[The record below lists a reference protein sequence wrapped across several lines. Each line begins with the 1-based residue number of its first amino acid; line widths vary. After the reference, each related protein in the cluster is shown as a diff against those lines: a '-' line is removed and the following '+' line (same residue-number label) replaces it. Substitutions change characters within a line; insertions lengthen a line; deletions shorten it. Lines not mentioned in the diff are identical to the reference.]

1 MLNAK
6 FRHSPHSLGVV
17 GVGATETRAT
27 ARLPGTGRASS
38 GCDHPGDKGDRGDR
52 GAEAENNQTLTTIIS
67 WLLSLTVNIPCLLRK
82 VGGLQTVGRVGCRSG
97 RHGETV

>member
-6 FRHSPHSLGVV
+6 FRHSLGVV

-38 GCDHPGDKGDRGDR
+38 GCDHPGDRGDRGDR

-67 WLLSLTVNIPCLLRK
+67 RLLSLTVNIPCLLRK
-82 VGGLQTVGRVGCRSG
+82 VGGLQTVGRVGG
-97 RHGETV
+97 RGKRPGETV

>member
-6 FRHSPHSLGVV
+6 FRHSLGVV

-38 GCDHPGDKGDRGDR
+38 GWDHPGDRGDR

-67 WLLSLTVNIPCLLRK
+67 RLLSLTVNIPCLLRK
-82 VGGLQTVGRVGCRSG
+82 VGGLQTVGRVGGRSE
-97 RHGETV
+97 RPGETV